1 MDINLNEKEV
11 KLLLYFLKDY
21 SDILG
26 NNGCNDLDPLVWK
39 DWSLEEKQEFLKEF
53 HDMNNDPEEYDP
65 EIANK
70 KYFIQDFSV
79 LYVLQ
84 QRLKD
89 SISFLIPNSLKNRY
103 NFLLDEME
111 DEEAKY
117 AFSFNF
123 EDLVVFLNEFDV
135 KEMPKI
141 SATDEGVVIAEW
153 KETKGKNRNTIIKF
167 FDEKMELIYRDTDE
181 VITYFFTFEDLNKIH
196 NLKGKIKEVLK
207 YGKD

>member
-1 MDINLNEKEV
+1 MNINLNEKEV

-21 SDILG
+21 SEILG

-53 HDMNNDPEEYDP
+53 NDMNNTPEEYDP
-65 EIANK
+65 ERANK
-70 KYFIQDFSV
+70 EYFIQDFSV
-79 LYVLQ
+79 LHVLQ

-103 NFLLDEME
+103 NFLLDKME
-111 DEEAKY
+111 DEEAEY

-123 EDLVVFLNEFDV
+123 EDLVVFLNEFEV
-135 KEMPKI
+135 KEMPNI

-153 KETKGKNRNTIIKF
+153 KETKEKNRNTIIKF